1 MMRNQGSRTL
11 PAAPTGQPT
20 GAALLPMRNN
30 KEPRSLGPINRDST
44 PAREEKRGEE
54 RTNQR
59 EEKKKKTQRN
69 KKRTEKGE
77 KEPNQKEPLVN
88 PNWEGWKAW
97 NGGGN
102 LKNKPG
108 G

>member
-1 MMRNQGSRTL
+1 
-11 PAAPTGQPT
+11 
-20 GAALLPMRNN
+20 MRNN

-88 PNWEGWKAW
+88 PN
-97 NGGGN
+97 
-102 LKNKPG
+102 
-108 G
+108 